1 MVVVRAQWGRV
12 AMFSDPLCLVL
23 PSPFCSDVTGSTGHW
38 PLHSPAPCCTVKGP
52 DVLRNFVLLSWAPFS
67 SSPRDDSFTHWDCGW
82 VWGGGQ
88 LCHPPSGALQLVL
101 CQAVPTSSSFSYSSP
116 TQAAEQVRIPQ
127 MGPKTSPGAL
137 CVLKY
142 ISCFSSWVKSKNGRF

>member
-82 VWGGGQ
+82 VCVWGVSSAILPQGPYS
-88 LCHPPSGALQLVL
+88 LSSAKLSPPAPPLVTPLLRRLQSRF
-101 CQAVPTSSSFSYSSP
+101 ASP
-116 TQAAEQVRIPQ
+116 RWVQRQVQ
-127 MGPKTSPGAL
+127 GLFVS
-137 CVLKY
+137 
-142 ISCFSSWVKSKNGRF
+142 